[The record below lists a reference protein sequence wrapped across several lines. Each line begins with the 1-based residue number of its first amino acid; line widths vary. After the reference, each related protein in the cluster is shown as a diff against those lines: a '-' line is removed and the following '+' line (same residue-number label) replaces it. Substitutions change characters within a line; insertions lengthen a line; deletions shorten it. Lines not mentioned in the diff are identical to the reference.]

1 MTEQASPILLVLGTT
16 ASGKSELAI
25 RLAESWPGGGEI
37 VSADSMQVWKGLDIG
52 TAKPTREEQARV
64 PHHLLDVVDPHHLE
78 ARFNVA
84 EWIAAATR
92 AIAAIDAGGRLPI
105 VVGGTHLYV
114 QALLAGL
121 FEGPGAEPSL
131 RAALESAE
139 TASLRAELERID
151 PESAARIHLADRRRT
166 LRAVEVFRAT
176 GRPISQWQAQW
187 DSEGTELSRR
197 VRIVAIDRPVEATSA
212 RINRRVKAML
222 EAGWLEE
229 VRQLVEAGPLHRQ
242 PAEAVGYRQLAEV
255 LAGRMGLADAAE
267 EIKIRTRRYAK
278 QQRTWMKRFRARPGS
293 VLLEAGSASPVDRLG
308 EILSRLSEPD
318 RAAFQR
324 HDGS

>member
-1 MTEQASPILLVLGTT
+1 MPANESPILLVLGTT
-16 ASGKSELAI
+16 GGGKSELALA
-25 RLAESWPGGGEI
+25 LAEAWPTGGEI
-37 VSADSMQVWKGLDIG
+37 VSADSMQVWRGLDIG
-52 TAKPTREEQARV
+52 TAKPSREEQSRV
-64 PHHLLDVVDPHHLE
+64 PHHLLDLVDPHDLA

-84 EWIAAATR
+84 EWLAAATD
-92 AIAAIDAGGRLPI
+92 AIAAIESRGRLPI

-121 FEGPGAEPSL
+121 FEGPAAE
-131 RAALESAE
+131 
-139 TASLRAELERID
+139 ASLRQALEATETTALREELERVD
-151 PESAARIHLADRRRT
+151 PESAARIHVADRRRT

-187 DSEGTELSRR
+187 DSAGTELARR
-197 VRIVAIDRPVEATSA
+197 VRIVAIDRPVEAANA

-229 VRQLVEAGPLHRQ
+229 VRRLVEAGPLHRQ

-255 LAGRMGLADAAE
+255 IAGRRRLEDAAE

-278 QQRTWMKRFRARPGS
+278 QQRTWMKRFRARAGS
-293 VLLEAGSASPVDRLG
+293 VMLEAGSGPTHGFAPEVVERLRSSP
-308 EILSRLSEPD
+308 
-318 RAAFQR
+318 
-324 HDGS
+324 

>member
-1 MTEQASPILLVLGTT
+1 MPANESPILLVLGTT
-16 ASGKSELAI
+16 GGGKSELALA
-25 RLAESWPGGGEI
+25 LAEAWPTGGEI
-37 VSADSMQVWKGLDIG
+37 VSADSMQVWRGLDIG
-52 TAKPTREEQARV
+52 TAKPSREEQSRV
-64 PHHLLDVVDPHHLE
+64 PHHLLDLVDPHDLA

-84 EWIAAATR
+84 EWLAAATD
-92 AIAAIDAGGRLPI
+92 AIAAIESRGRLPI

-121 FEGPGAEPSL
+121 FEGPAAE
-131 RAALESAE
+131 
-139 TASLRAELERID
+139 ASLRQALEATETTALREELERVD
-151 PESAARIHLADRRRT
+151 PESAARIHVADRRRT

-187 DSEGTELSRR
+187 ASEGTELARR
-197 VRIVAIDRPVEATSA
+197 VRIVAIDRPVEAANA

-229 VRQLVEAGPLHRQ
+229 VRRLVEAGPLHRQ

-255 LAGRMGLADAAE
+255 IAGRRRLEDAAE

-278 QQRTWMKRFRARPGS
+278 QQRTWMKRFRARAGS
-293 VLLEAGSASPVDRLG
+293 VMLEAGSGPTHGFAPEVVERLRSSP
-308 EILSRLSEPD
+308 
-318 RAAFQR
+318 
-324 HDGS
+324 

>member
-1 MTEQASPILLVLGTT
+1 MPADDSPILLVLGTT

-25 RLAESWPGGGEI
+25 ALAESWPGGGEI
-37 VSADSMQVWKGLDIG
+37 VSADSMQVWRGLDLG
-52 TAKPTREEQARV
+52 TAKPSREEQARV
-64 PHHLLDVVDPHHLE
+64 PHHLLDLVDPHDLE

-84 EWIAAATR
+84 EWLAAATD
-92 AIAAIDAGGRLPI
+92 AIASIDAAGRLPI

-121 FEGPGAEPSL
+121 FEGPAAE
-131 RAALESAE
+131 
-139 TASLRAELERID
+139 ASLREALEATETAALREELERVD

-176 GRPISQWQAQW
+176 GRPISRWQEQWASQ
-187 DSEGTELSRR
+187 GTELSRR
-197 VRIVAIDRPVEATSA
+197 VRIVAIDRPVDATNA
-212 RINRRVKAML
+212 RINRRVKSML

-229 VRQLVEAGPLHRQ
+229 VRRLVEAGPLHRQ

-255 LAGRMGLADAAE
+255 VAGRRRLEDAAE

-293 VLLEAGSASPVDRLG
+293 VTLKADSGPTRGFASEVLGSLRP
-308 EILSRLSEPD
+308 
-318 RAAFQR
+318 
-324 HDGS
+324 GS

>member
-1 MTEQASPILLVLGTT
+1 MPADESPILLVLGTT

-25 RLAESWPGGGEI
+25 ALAESWPGGGEI
-37 VSADSMQVWKGLDIG
+37 VSADSMQVWRGLDLG
-52 TAKPTREEQARV
+52 TAKPSREEQARI
-64 PHHLLDVVDPHHLE
+64 PHHLLDLVDPHDLA

-84 EWIAAATR
+84 EWLAAATD
-92 AIAAIDAGGRLPI
+92 AIAAIDAAGRLPI

-121 FEGPGAEPSL
+121 FEGPAAE
-131 RAALESAE
+131 
-139 TASLRAELERID
+139 ASLRESLEATETAALREELERVD

-166 LRAVEVFRAT
+166 LRAVEVSRAT
-176 GRPISQWQAQW
+176 GRPISRWQELWA
-187 DSEGTELSRR
+187 SPVPALSRR
-197 VRIVAIDRPVEATSA
+197 VRIVAIDRPVDATNA
-212 RINRRVKAML
+212 RINRRVKSML

-229 VRQLVEAGPLHRQ
+229 VRRLVEAGPLHRQ

-255 LAGRMGLADAAE
+255 VAGRRRLEDAAE

-293 VLLEAGSASPVDRLG
+293 VILKADSGPTRGFASEVLGSLRP
-308 EILSRLSEPD
+308 
-318 RAAFQR
+318 
-324 HDGS
+324 GS